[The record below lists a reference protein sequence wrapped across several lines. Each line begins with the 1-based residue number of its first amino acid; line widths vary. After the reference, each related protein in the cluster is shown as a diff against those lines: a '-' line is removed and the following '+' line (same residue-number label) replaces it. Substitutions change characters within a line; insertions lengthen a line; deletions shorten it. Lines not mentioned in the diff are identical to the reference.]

1 MTLATLVIA
10 GDADST
16 GNGSNGAF
24 GNGSGS
30 GAEAVATEAAEP
42 PERRAAPP
50 PSVAGFGGAG
60 GVTGSTEGGGTVADF
75 VAAAFGLRGLSQ
87 RSQRIPRVIAA
98 PHMKHF
104 EAIGRR
110 LNLRSYARFSCCRN
124 VIGFA
129 AVWRGSMKQI
139 VVIGAGTMGN
149 GIAHTAAASG
159 FDVTLIDVGEVFLE
173 RGMATISKN
182 LKRGVDK
189 GKMTAE
195 DKQQVLDRI
204 RATSNI
210 AAAAGADIVIEAII
224 ENLAAKT
231 QLFAQLDALTGAD
244 CILAS
249 NTSSISITK
258 IAAATKRP
266 DKVIGMHFMNPV
278 PVMTLV
284 EVIRGIA
291 TSDETYARVAE
302 LSKQMGK
309 TAIEVNDYPG
319 FISNR
324 VLMPMINE
332 AIFALFE
339 GVATAESIDG
349 VMKLGMNHPMG
360 PLTLADFI
368 GLDVCLAILRVL
380 EEGFGDPKYRPCP
393 LLVKMVDAGWLGR
406 KSERGFYDYRKT

>member
-1 MTLATLVIA
+1 ME
-10 GDADST
+10 
-16 GNGSNGAF
+16 N
-24 GNGSGS
+24 
-30 GAEAVATEAAEP
+30 
-42 PERRAAPP
+42 
-50 PSVAGFGGAG
+50 
-60 GVTGSTEGGGTVADF
+60 
-75 VAAAFGLRGLSQ
+75 
-87 RSQRIPRVIAA
+87 
-98 PHMKHF
+98 
-104 EAIGRR
+104 
-110 LNLRSYARFSCCRN
+110 
-124 VIGFA
+124 
-129 AVWRGSMKQI
+129 I

-159 FDVTLIDVGEVFLE
+159 FATTLIDVSDEFLQ
-173 RGMATISKN
+173 RGMKTISSN
-182 LKRGVDK
+182 LQRGVDK

-195 DKQQVLDRI
+195 EKQAILDRI
-204 RATSNI
+204 QSTTDI
-210 AAAAGADIVIEAII
+210 DAAVANADIVIEAII
-224 ENLAAKT
+224 ENLAAKI
-231 QLFAQLDALTGAD
+231 QLFEKLDKLTKPE

-258 IAAATKRP
+258 MAAATKRP
-266 DKVIGMHFMNPV
+266 EKVIGMHFMNPV

-291 TSDETYARVAE
+291 TSDDTYQRVE
-302 LSKQMGK
+302 DLSKRMGK

-332 AIFALFE
+332 AIFALYE
-339 GVATAESIDG
+339 GVATPDSIDG

-380 EEGFGDPKYRPCP
+380 EDGFGDPKYRPCP

-406 KSERGFYDYRKT
+406 KSGRGFYDYRK